1 MIKALIVGYG
11 SIGKR
16 HHKILS
22 KMSIIDEVR
31 IFTSQRNLGKNFFNT
46 IEESLDFNPDYIIIC
61 SETQDHLSQFTYLK
75 ENYKKDCKILIE
87 KPIFS
92 KNPISNLTDS
102 NTYVGYNLRFH
113 PFLKIL
119 KAKIKDKNILSVDC
133 VCNTFLPNWR
143 KDISYENSY
152 SAFSSRGGG
161 VILDLSHELDYL
173 NWIFGDHKI
182 EYVRNG
188 KISNLD
194 VKSEDSMLFSGYLKD
209 KIPLEISLKYY
220 SLFERRYLQVEME
233 EESIGIDLIENKL
246 ILKNKK
252 NIKEE
257 ALKSFDINKTYLD
270 QHLDILTNDG
280 VNACSMREGLKILI
294 QIEKLKK
301 WKQN

>member
-22 KMSIIDEVR
+22 KMSMIDEIR
-31 IFTSQRNLGKNFFNT
+31 IFTSQKNLGKNFFNT
-46 IEESLDFNPDYIIIC
+46 LEESLDNNPEYIIIC
-61 SETQDHLSQFTYLK
+61 SETQDHFNHFIYLK
-75 ENYKKDCKILIE
+75 ENHRKDCKILIE

-92 KNPISNLTDS
+92 ESPNFNLTAS
-102 NTYVGYNLRFH
+102 NTFVGYNLRFH
-113 PFLKIL
+113 PFMKIL
-119 KAKIKDKNILSVDC
+119 KARIKDKKILSVDC

-143 KDISYENSY
+143 KNISYENSY
-152 SAFSSRGGG
+152 SAFSSKGGG

-173 NWIFGDHKI
+173 NWIFGDYKI
-182 EYVRNG
+182 DYVRSG

-194 VKSEDSMLFSGYLKD
+194 IKSEDSMFFSGFLKN
-209 KIPLEISLKYY
+209 KIPLEISLKYH

-233 EESIGIDLIENKL
+233 EESIGLDLLENKL
-246 ILKNKK
+246 LIKNKK

-257 ALKSFDINKTYLD
+257 SLKNFDINKTYID

-280 VNACSMREGLKILI
+280 LNTCSMKEGLKILT
-294 QIEKLKK
+294 QVEKLKK
-301 WKQN
+301 WKKK